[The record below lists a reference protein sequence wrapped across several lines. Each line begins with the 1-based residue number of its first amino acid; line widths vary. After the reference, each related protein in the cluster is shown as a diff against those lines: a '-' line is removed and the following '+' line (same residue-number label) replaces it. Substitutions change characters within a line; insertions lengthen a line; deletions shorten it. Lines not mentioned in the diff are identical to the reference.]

1 MPRQPGVYWFL
12 DAAGKVIYVG
22 KAKNLNNRLRSYSHL
37 KQLSPK
43 TSQLVQSAA
52 AVKYTVLDSE
62 WTALLTEAELI
73 QLYQPHFNILLK
85 DDRSPLYI
93 ITTKETYPRVLAVRK
108 SDRLLYPLHRSF
120 GPFSS
125 SFQVKEVLKIARKI
139 FPYCT
144 APQTKQLKK
153 CFYVHLGLCPGAC
166 NHTISPATYQ
176 QNIANLELFLQGK
189 HRHIINDLTK
199 QIEVV
204 AKAQDYEAASLLK
217 QKIDAITYIVNR
229 YHNKSMEQPLPN
241 ITENTGTHRTIE
253 LIRLLKEYGLP
264 CTKLDRI
271 ETYDVAN
278 LQGTSAAVS
287 MVVAINGTADHDQYR
302 HFSIKTLNTP
312 NDVGM
317 LKEAIT
323 RRQQHPEWGIPDLIV
338 VDGGKPQVKAVAQV
352 LSWSVPVVG
361 IAKQPDRLLIPTKTI
376 PPIISSI
383 TLDPSSPVGSLIISM
398 RDEAHRFSRRLHH
411 KKINKKIFE

>member
-1 MPRQPGVYWFL
+1 MYWFL
-12 DAAGKVIYVG
+12 DAAGNVIYVG

-37 KQLSPK
+37 KHLSPK
-43 TSQLVQSAA
+43 TNQLVQSAA
-52 AVKYTVLDSE
+52 AVKYTILDSE

-108 SDRLLYPLHRSF
+108 SERQSYPIRRSF

-166 NHTISPATYQ
+166 NHTISPAEYQ

-189 HRHIINDLTK
+189 HHSIIKDLT
-199 QIEVV
+199 
-204 AKAQDYEAASLLK
+204 AKISQASESQAYEIAAKLK
-217 QKIDAITYIVNR
+217 QKIDAITYVVNR
-229 YHNKSMEQPLPN
+229 YRSKNLEQPLPN
-241 ITENTGTHRTIE
+241 ITQDNGIHRTKE
-253 LIRLLKEYGLP
+253 LMRLLKEHGLTCP
-264 CTKLDRI
+264 KLDRI

-287 MVVAINGTADHDQYR
+287 MVVATRGNANHDQYR
-302 HFSIKTLNTP
+302 HFSIKTLHTP

-317 LKEAIT
+317 LKEAII

-338 VDGGKPQVKAVAQV
+338 VDGGKPQIKAVSQI
-352 LSWSVPVVG
+352 LSWSIPVVG
-361 IAKQPDRLLIPTKTI
+361 IAKQPDRLLIPVKTN
-376 PPIISSI
+376 PSTI
-383 TLDPSSPVGSLIISM
+383 TSVVLSPNHPAGQLIITM

-411 KKINKKIFE
+411 QKNQKKMFE